1 MIEFSKHKIYTPV
14 KSKKLHPILQIND
27 EALID
32 ELIVRVK
39 SKTIGQITKPIHPH
53 FDLEAMK
60 RAQGHQPINKAE
72 FSQLVKELDIQEPLE
87 DLLAMLTK

>member
-1 MIEFSKHKIYTPV
+1 MSLN
-14 KSKKLHPILQIND
+14 SKKLHLIHQILQIND

-32 ELIVRVK
+32 ELIAQIK
-39 SKTIGQITKPIHPH
+39 SKVSPQITTPIHPH
-53 FDLEAMK
+53 FDLEAIK

-72 FSQLVKELDIQEPLE
+72 FDQLIKELDIQEPLE

>member
-1 MIEFSKHKIYTPV
+1 MSLS
-14 KSKKLHPILQIND
+14 SKKLHFIHQILKIND

-32 ELIVRVK
+32 ELIVHVK
-39 SKTIGQITKPIHPH
+39 SKALGQITTPIYPH
-53 FDLEAMK
+53 FDLETMK

-72 FSQLVKELDIQEPLE
+72 FSQLIKKLDIQEPLE

>member
-1 MIEFSKHKIYTPV
+1 MTLNF
-14 KSKKLHPILQIND
+14 KKLHLIRQILQIND

-32 ELIVRVK
+32 ELIAQTK
-39 SKTIGQITKPIHPH
+39 SKFSSQITTPIHPH
-53 FDLEAMK
+53 FDLEVIK

-72 FSQLVKELDIQEPLE
+72 FSQLIKKLDIQEPLE